1 MLSTFICSSTTALL
15 LRVMISSIPVGTHQR
30 PIRRLLLFPATS
42 CICTRVLTH
51 KYEGK
56 CVDYYCT
63 RTASKSYSLHVSCLL
78 SLSLSQ
84 SGYRGQCIW
93 TVNSARSVR
102 HPENRA
108 SFVLNRTAQTRQ
120 SSLPW
125 RDSFSSINHQPLV
138 LVDRTTHACIL
149 CLPPN
154 ECFRV
159 EDTIRILFH
168 FIYTGSSLLA
178 WVSHPLF

>member
-1 MLSTFICSSTTALL
+1 MC
-15 LRVMISSIPVGTHQR
+15 
-30 PIRRLLLFPATS
+30 RLLLYTHR
-42 CICTRVLTH
+42 IKKLLTA
-51 KYEGK
+51 
-56 CVDYYCT
+56 CFL
-63 RTASKSYSLHVSCLL
+63 SSL

-149 CLPPN
+149 LCLPPN

-168 FIYTGSSLLA
+168 FILYYSISLLIFHHNDEQ
-178 WVSHPLF
+178 S

>member
-1 MLSTFICSSTTALL
+1 MSTTTVHA
-15 LRVMISSIPVGTHQR
+15 PHQKATHC
-30 PIRRLLLFPATS
+30 LFL
-42 CICTRVLTH
+42 VF
-51 KYEGK
+51 
-56 CVDYYCT
+56 
-63 RTASKSYSLHVSCLL
+63 

-120 SSLPW
+120 PSLPW
-125 RDSFSSINHQPLV
+125 RDSFSSSNHQPLV

-149 CLPPN
+149 CLPPK

-168 FIYTGSSLLA
+168 FILYYSNCTRSISLLIFHHNDEQ
-178 WVSHPLF
+178 S